1 MVRKWSAKPFTRVR
15 FSPTSPKLKGSK
27 MEIVIGLVI
36 LAEVYHYAHF
46 LVILMSEYEIKS
58 GTIYEK
64 LQWVYRNNKCH
75 ICVDSLWSLLYNV
88 IRIKVRGLL

>member
-1 MVRKWSAKPFTRVR
+1 
-15 FSPTSPKLKGSK
+15 LKGSF
-27 MEIVIGLVI
+27 M
-36 LAEVYHYAHF
+36 
-46 LVILMSEYEIKS
+46 YEIKG

-64 LQWVYRNNKCH
+64 PQWVYRNNKCH

>member
-15 FSPTSPKLKGSK
+15 FSPTSPKLKGSF
-27 MEIVIGLVI
+27 M
-36 LAEVYHYAHF
+36 
-46 LVILMSEYEIKS
+46 YEIKG

-64 LQWVYRNNKCH
+64 PQWVYRNNKCH